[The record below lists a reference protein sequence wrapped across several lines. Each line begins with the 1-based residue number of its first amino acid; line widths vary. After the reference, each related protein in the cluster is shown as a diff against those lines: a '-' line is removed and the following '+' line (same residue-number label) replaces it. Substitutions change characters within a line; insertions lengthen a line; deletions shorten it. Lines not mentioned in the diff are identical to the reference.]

1 MSMKIACIG
10 NCQLESLAWYIKYLL
25 PNDECW
31 WVSFNKKEYAGSNF
45 KTTFNKVNHE
55 LFTKDF
61 IDNVRCTYNHLDY
74 IRSCDYVIY
83 LKMLEHAS
91 PKYHTEKL
99 KTYLNENTKL
109 LSITNYHIDVDKYDE
124 TYKGMRDREKARNTE
139 ITIDQIINQHNKNDM
154 LPLRK
159 DEPNHPPSNYFL
171 KLLGL
176 ICEHFD
182 WKYFSKED
190 HDMFLKT
197 GFPYGVNSA

>member
-1 MSMKIACIG
+1 MKIACIG
-10 NCQLESLAWYIKYLL
+10 NCQLESLCWYIKYLL

-31 WVSFNKKEYAGSNF
+31 WISFDKRYGGYNF
-45 KTTFNKVNHE
+45 KTKFNKINHE

-61 IDNVRCTYNHLDY
+61 IDNVRCPHNNIDY

-99 KTYLNENTKL
+99 ETYLNENCK
-109 LSITNYHIDVDKYDE
+109 SVSVTNFYIDTDKYMK
-124 TYKGMRDREKARNTE
+124 TFNGMIARDQGRG
-139 ITIDQIINQHNKNDM
+139 IDIGIDKIINQDNKKEM
-154 LPLRK
+154 LPLIK
-159 DEPNHPPSNYFL
+159 HEPNHPPSNYFL

-182 WKYFSKED
+182 WEYFSKED

-197 GFPYGVNSA
+197 GFPHGVNSA